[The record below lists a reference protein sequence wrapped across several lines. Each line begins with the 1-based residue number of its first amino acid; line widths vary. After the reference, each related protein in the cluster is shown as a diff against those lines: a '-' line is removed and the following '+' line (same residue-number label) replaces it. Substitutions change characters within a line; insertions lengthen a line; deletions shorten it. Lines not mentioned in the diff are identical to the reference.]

1 MASEAPVYRYRGPPQ
16 VKLDTWKPGRPR
28 SEVIDFSRSS
38 SFNVPM
44 APVEKKNSLPA
55 APVITSQ
62 VATQMDAV
70 SPAVPSV
77 AEKAEIPVQV
87 SNIPQEEKPIV
98 ADVTQPSVVEP
109 VTIREKVEQI
119 ESNSVVEGSRSAS
132 PKPIAPRKSSYLT
145 ARPFEARPVSM
156 PIKKPSFTPM
166 VIQPVPFVSRKIRAP
181 EVRGFA
187 SLPPVDSDTPPAK
200 TAGPTGVVPFSSVNK
215 HRTIASVSKEN
226 PTIAI
231 RNRLIESARRP
242 SAELNG
248 PPLKLD
254 DSNQVVFQCHHQSPE
269 EIHVVLSNFSHLISY
284 RLSQWMKPR
293 GITSL

>member
-1 MASEAPVYRYRGPPQ
+1 MASEAPIYRYRGPPQ

-55 APVITSQ
+55 PVISSQ
-62 VATQMDAV
+62 VVTQMDG
-70 SPAVPSV
+70 SPVVPSV
-77 AEKAEIPVQV
+77 PEKVEAPVQV
-87 SNIPQEEKPIV
+87 SPVSQEKQVIPVV
-98 ADVTQPSVVEP
+98 ANPDAETIE
-109 VTIREKVEQI
+109 IRERVDKI
-119 ESNSVVEGSRSAS
+119 ESNNASNSRSAS

-200 TAGPTGVVPFSSVNK
+200 MAGPTGVVPFSSVNK
-215 HRTIASVSKEN
+215 NRTIASVSKEN

-231 RNRLIESARRP
+231 RNKLIESARRP

-248 PPLKLD
+248 SPFKSD
-254 DSNQVVFQCHHQSPE
+254 DLNQVKCKASYKLAERIKQITVCTCIFNCH
-269 EIHVVLSNFSHLISY
+269 
-284 RLSQWMKPR
+284 
-293 GITSL
+293 